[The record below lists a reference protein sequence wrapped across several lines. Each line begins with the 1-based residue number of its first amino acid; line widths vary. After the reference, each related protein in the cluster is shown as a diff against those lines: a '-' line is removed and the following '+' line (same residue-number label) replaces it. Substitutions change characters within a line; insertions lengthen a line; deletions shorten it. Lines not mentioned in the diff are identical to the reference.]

1 MATNRLS
8 FFTAVLFIL
17 ACILTPGLWTSGNA
31 HENAG
36 ACDTRSLINLNKFP
50 ERPSDFNRKVRPYV
64 SRIIQKHGREEWK
77 AVVLTNELHH
87 HMGLFSIVGAKM
99 GIRAREVLQAPFDT
113 VTVVS
118 YAGFKPPYSCLND
131 GIQVSTG
138 ASLGKGAIR
147 VVDGNEPR
155 ADFISGEKK
164 ITLKLKQEIIN
175 DIEKVIKECSEKY
188 SFQSSRYFSEL
199 DKLSVEYWLKWDRA
213 FLFEETVEPG
223 Q

>member
-1 MATNRLS
+1 MTTNRLS
-8 FFTAVLFIL
+8 FFTVVIFIL
-17 ACILTPGLWTSGNA
+17 ASILTPGLWTSGNA
-31 HENAG
+31 HETAG
-36 ACDTRSLINLNKFP
+36 ASDTRSLINLKEFP
-50 ERPSDFNRKVRPYV
+50 ERPSDFNSTVRPYV

-99 GIRAREVLQAPFDT
+99 GIRAREVLQAPFDAI
-113 VTVVS
+113 TVVS
-118 YAGFKPPYSCLND
+118 YAGFKPPCSCLND

-147 VVDGNEPR
+147 VVDGSEPR
-155 ADFISGEKK
+155 ADFISGKK
-164 ITLKLKQEIIN
+164 KVTLKLKQEIIS
-175 DIEKVIKECSEKY
+175 DIDRVIKECAEKY
-188 SFQSSRYFSEL
+188 SFQSSRYFAEL

-213 FLFEETVEPG
+213 HLFEETIEFS